1 MGFMVCPAVRCVEFF
16 QRGGAGEKSKEVIRC
31 ALDELVL
38 PGSDV
43 EFVAGGGAGQGEIGA
58 AEDECISIH
67 KDHFFVL
74 GLVAAEKEGPDSRDG
89 QLGGGIAIGV
99 PDGRGGG
106 GTVFTQNANIQA
118 GFPLFL
124 QRIENGANGAP
135 LAGADVVGGNP
146 DGSPGGA
153 NRFQRGL
160 GKGLGGEDF
169 DCDGG
174 RVLAKAAGLFQI

>member
-1 MGFMVCPAVRCVEFF
+1 MGFMVFPSVRFVEFF

-67 KDHFFVL
+67 KDHFFEL

-99 PDGRGGG
+99 PDGWGGG
-106 GTVFTQNANIQA
+106 GTVFTQNANIHA

-124 QRIENGANGAP
+124 QRIENGTDGAT
-135 LAGADVVGGNP
+135 LAGADVIGGYPNE
-146 DGSPGGA
+146 G
-153 NRFQRGL
+153 FGL
-160 GKGLGGEDF
+160 GDGLQSGCSKGLGGEDF
-169 DCDGG
+169 DG
-174 RVLAKAAGLFQI
+174 